1 MSFWLKT
8 EIGGKY
14 GEEEFSLGSPMN
26 FQLIIRIRLPGY
38 PLRTPQLKARHEP
51 KKNISGTTF
60 ASKGCLQTNVLTNL
74 IIFCWLRYRQGS
86 KYRISCS

>member
-1 MSFWLKT
+1 MSFRLKT

-38 PLRTPQLKARHEP
+38 PL
-51 KKNISGTTF
+51 
-60 ASKGCLQTNVLTNL
+60 
-74 IIFCWLRYRQGS
+74 
-86 KYRISCS
+86 